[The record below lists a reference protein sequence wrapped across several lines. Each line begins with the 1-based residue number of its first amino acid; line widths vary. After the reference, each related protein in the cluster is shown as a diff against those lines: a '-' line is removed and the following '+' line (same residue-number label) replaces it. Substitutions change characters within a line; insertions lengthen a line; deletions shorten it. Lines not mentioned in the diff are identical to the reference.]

1 MAQNPVLPDLIDN
14 TRHYDNVSSSMEV
27 DEFLSS
33 TEKSI
38 DEQVIKKSLTEQSF
52 DMATLQSYFGEKYF
66 TERLVA
72 DKDLW
77 KELKQGWL
85 TKCYK
90 TVFFLSFFGDLRSQ
104 YRNQDFSYWFK

>member
-1 MAQNPVLPDLIDN
+1 MTKKYSQKISKLIFLAVVAQNPVLPDLIDN

-85 TKCYK
+85 ALHFLKC
-90 TVFFLSFFGDLRSQ
+90 L
-104 YRNQDFSYWFK
+104 